1 MTNDKSQMTDFAKG
15 SCGISA
21 TGPRFVIC
29 HLISAAAGSCA
40 NEPKAGW
47 RAGTRSASVSASR
60 NSELESTRLFA
71 GHFWVLR
78 EPRPTVI
85 FYGSLLPVDRVV
97 EDFDIFLDNVGIQ
110 MLVLQAQVTRLETA
124 LGL

>member
-1 MTNDKSQMTDFAKG
+1 
-15 SCGISA
+15 
-21 TGPRFVIC
+21 
-29 HLISAAAGSCA
+29 
-40 NEPKAGW
+40 
-47 RAGTRSASVSASR
+47 
-60 NSELESTRLFA
+60 
-71 GHFWVLR
+71 
-78 EPRPTVI
+78 VI